1 MSRVASPA
9 EDASVLQRRFSL
21 GELLDLESFRDVCES
36 FADLF
41 QIGFKIFDASREMLV
56 DMKGSGN
63 EYCAYI
69 FSQSQG
75 KALCTREVGAIRE
88 VEVPVGQPIYHDCF
102 SGLRYLI
109 APLSHEGES
118 IGKIVFGPYMPA
130 ESADS
135 PLPALGEK
143 FKADIAS
150 RLRGKARRVQ
160 DDVVRKVVRHLVQTI
175 EVMLYVGYKNA
186 LTSRMHVESVSASYS
201 ELQAK
206 TRALQDSY
214 ERLKELDRLKSNFL
228 ATVSHE
234 LRTPLT
240 SVIGYSEMLIEGLAG
255 PMSGEQ
261 TEYLHTIME
270 KGDQLLGIITSI
282 LDFSKIEMGN
292 LRLNRAMVNM
302 IEIARS
308 AVTTLMPIAR
318 KAKVNIEFVSV
329 QNIPSI
335 LVDGDKI
342 RQVLVNLVGNAV
354 KFNQQDGTVTVKV
367 EICSRPSMAAQE
379 NLPVAL
385 ARPEQ
390 ELVCISVADTGLGIP
405 ADKLERIFDS
415 FYQVDGSSTR
425 EHGGTGLGLAI
436 TRSLVE
442 AHGGKIN
449 VESGIDKGSTFT
461 VLLPIV
467 GES

>member
-1 MSRVASPA
+1 MSRVSSPA

-21 GELLDLESFRDVCES
+21 GELLDLDSFRDVCES
-36 FADLF
+36 FAGLF
-41 QIGFKIFDASREMLV
+41 QIGFKIFDSSREMLV
-56 DMKGSGN
+56 DMKGSGS

-69 FSQSQG
+69 FSQPQG
-75 KALCTREVGAIRE
+75 KIQCTRGVGIIRE
-88 VEVPVGQPIYHDCF
+88 AEVNVGQPIYHDCF

-109 APLSHEGES
+109 APVTHEGES
-118 IGKIVFGPYMPA
+118 IGKIVFGPYLPA
-130 ESADS
+130 EPVEN

-143 FKADIAS
+143 FKADIAM
-150 RLRGKARRVQ
+150 RLRGKVRRVQ
-160 DDVVRKVVRHLVQTI
+160 DEVVRKVVRHLVQMI

-186 LTSRMHVESVSASYS
+186 LTSRMHVESVTASYT
-201 ELQAK
+201 ELQTK
-206 TRALQDSY
+206 NQALQDSY

-240 SVIGYSEMLIEGLAG
+240 SVIGYSEMLLEGLAG
-255 PMSGEQ
+255 PMSDEQ

-292 LRLNRAMVNM
+292 LRLNRSMVNM

-318 KAKVNIEFVSV
+318 KAEVKIDFAGIQGV
-329 QNIPSI
+329 PSI
-335 LVDGDKI
+335 LADGDKI
-342 RQVLVNLVGNAV
+342 RQVLVNLIGNAV
-354 KFNQQDGTVTVKV
+354 KFNHQGGTVTVKV
-367 EICSRPSMAAQE
+367 EVCTRPSLEVQE
-379 NLPVAL
+379 NLPAAL
-385 ARPEQ
+385 ARPEH
-390 ELVCISVADTGLGIP
+390 EHVCISVADTGLGIP
-405 ADKLERIFDS
+405 ADKLERVFDS

-442 AHGGKIN
+442 AHAGKIE
-449 VESGIDKGSTFT
+449 VQSGIDRGSTFT